1 MLLFD
6 VTARSIPWCFI
17 DGTARIEGES
27 STIDDAFASVE
38 ARLGTLPN
46 AGPVGYVLH
55 HGGTTVT
62 QPIGHVTQDALL
74 AIQSCSKFL
83 PEQNSALHRLTTL
96 GLSTLPAADHILFC
110 DTAFFL
116 DLPEYV
122 HSYALPLS
130 LAEPS
135 LRRYGGFGLCHQW
148 TYDSLCRLS
157 VVPPSKV
164 VSVYLGEVPNVAA
177 LRDGMPVETSIG
189 FTPLE
194 GLSSARSS
202 GDVDPTIMFQLHA
215 AGFGFSEIARML
227 TEQSGFSA
235 LLGRPCTLAEITHG
249 PDADPDLATAK
260 DFHLYQVR
268 KYLGAFVAVLGG
280 VDAIAFVA
288 EDMTAYADF
297 ICDFAR
303 ELPFLAIR
311 PAPHAKASGFAL
323 RLTEDDSPV
332 QVYGLRYDKW
342 AALRGQGLA
351 YLLQG
356 DTNVGPRSAR
366 NRLP

>member
-6 VTARSIPWCFI
+6 VTARSVPWCFI
-17 DGTARIEGES
+17 DGTTRIEGES
-27 STIDDAFASVE
+27 GAIDDAFISVRR
-38 ARLGTLPN
+38 RLGTLQN

-62 QPIGHVTQDALL
+62 QPIGHVTQDSLL
-74 AIQSCSKFL
+74 AIQRCSKFL
-83 PEQNSALHRLTTL
+83 PEQNGALHRLITL
-96 GLSTLPAADHILFC
+96 GLSTLPAADQLLFC

-116 DLPEYV
+116 DLPEHV
-122 HSYALPLS
+122 HTYALPLS
-130 LAEPS
+130 VAEPS

-148 TYDSLCRLS
+148 AYHSLCGLS
-157 VVPPSKV
+157 VVPPSRV

-177 LRDGMPVETSIG
+177 CRDGMPVETSIG

-235 LLGRPCTLAEITHG
+235 LLGRPCTLAEIAHSR
-249 PDADPDLATAK
+249 DADPDLATAK

-288 EDMTAYADF
+288 EDMTAYGEL

-303 ELPFLAIR
+303 DLSFLAIR

-323 RLTEDDSPV
+323 RLTEADSPV

-342 AALRGQGLA
+342 AALCGQGLA

-356 DTNVGPRSAR
+356 GSNDGSRSAR
-366 NRLP
+366 NGLP